1 MGASTPGVSET
12 DVRDAAIL
20 AVLYTSG
27 VRGEDPVT
35 RTLADWDPQSD
46 GIKVLGKGNKD
57 IQFTAP
63 VVRSRVT
70 HTDSRAISGS
80 YACHSVLS
88 SPPSGVSR
96 TRGGTSRA
104 PREPFTESEAS

>member
-1 MGASTPGVSET
+1 M
-12 DVRDAAIL
+12 RDAAIL

-46 GIKVLGKGNKD
+46 GIRVLGKGNKD

-80 YACHSVLS
+80 YACHSRFVVAAKRDEQDE
-88 SPPSGVSR
+88 GRNVQ
-96 TRGGTSRA
+96 GAARA
-104 PREPFTESEAS
+104 VH